1 MKNKFFSAKRVLVRR
16 AAAIL
21 IAVVCAAVLAGCGG
35 SGDKGDT
42 AQAAATAAADKSV
55 AASDA
60 GASASYDDIYKEV
73 TAADHMPVE
82 EAYEKLKDTETSSAE
97 QEAFVQKLK
106 DLIDCSGKFANTG
119 ESGNRYSADVAF
131 YLSSGEVYNTT
142 SYTGYRGEIKDG
154 AVSETKEAGYL
165 FQSEPKGDLFGTEQD
180 FQLYFGKEQLH
191 IMWADTCDYV
201 LDRGDGSIE
210 SVEDRK
216 VPFDQTDTYAK
227 IEEILDKNF
236 ESTRHEMVYVK
247 EKRELNVY
255 FQAPDKLRTAID
267 TRDQSILD
275 TWGKLKD
282 SMTDFSNSM
291 LTAAKISGDVDYV
304 NIYWVDQ
311 LNSSNEYSQSDYLI
325 WIQNGVVMYNYA
337 DESSG
342 PSAPSSQQKPG
353 SNSSGDDTDSSSN
366 SGGGPAT
373 FGEQNALEKAHQYLN
388 YSAFSYTG
396 LIEQLEFEGFSHSEA
411 VYAADNCG
419 ADWNEQAVKK
429 AQQYLDYS
437 SFSRSELLDQLV
449 FEGFTQSQAEYAVNK
464 FY

>member
-1 MKNKFFSAKRVLVRR
+1 MKNSFYSTKRILVKRV
-16 AAAIL
+16 ASIL
-21 IAVVCAAVLAGCGG
+21 TAVVCAAVLAGCGG

-42 AQAAATAAADKSV
+42 AGAADAATANKSI
-55 AASDA
+55 AESDI
-60 GASASYDDIYKEV
+60 GGSASYDDIYKEV
-73 TAADHMPVE
+73 MAADHMPVE
-82 EAYEKLKDTETSSAE
+82 EAYEKLKDSETSSAE

-106 DLIDCSGKFANTG
+106 DLKDCSGKFANTG

-131 YLSSGEVYNTT
+131 YLSYGEVYNTT

-191 IMWADTCDYV
+191 IMWAETCDYV

-210 SVEDRK
+210 SVEDQK

-227 IEEILDKNF
+227 IEEILDNNF
-236 ESTRHEMVYVK
+236 KDTEHAMAYNK
-247 EKRELNVY
+247 DKRELNVY
-255 FQAPDKLRTAID
+255 FQAPDRLRAVID
-267 TRDQSILD
+267 TRDQSVLD
-275 TWGKLKD
+275 SWGKLAD
-282 SMTDFSNSM
+282 SMTDFCNTL

-304 NIYWVDQ
+304 NIYWVDR
-311 LNSSNEYSQSDYLI
+311 LNSSNEYTDSDYLI

-337 DESSG
+337 DES
-342 PSAPSSQQKPG
+342 PG
-353 SNSSGDDTDSSSN
+353 SSTPPSRQEPDDNSSGYDADTSSK
-366 SGGGPAT
+366 SGGGAAT